1 MQVVQNEEGKQMNK
15 KAGIGFYIFLTAFVF
30 LVMFP
35 FIWVFLTSV
44 KPVGEIFSSFSWFTT
59 SPTLDSYDAALTN
72 RPLLRYMLNSFV
84 VSGLTTIVSLAFAAF
99 TAYAVTRLPIKG
111 KGLILGIVLAA
122 SMFPQIAIISPIFNL
137 VTDLGLRNSYLGLVI
152 PYITISLPLAI
163 WILATF
169 FKKIPFEL
177 EESAK
182 LDGASPF
189 QTFRK
194 IIFPLAAP
202 GVFTTG
208 ILVFIAAWNEYLFS
222 LTINSDDAWRTVP
235 VGISMYQS
243 QYSVPWGDISAAT
256 VIVTIPIVILVLFF
270 QRRIVSGLTSG
281 SMKE

>member
-15 KAGIGFYIFLTAFVF
+15 KAGIGFYVFLVAFVF

-35 FIWVFLTSV
+35 FIWVFLTSI
-44 KPVGEIFSSFSWFTT
+44 KPVGEIFSSFRWFTT

-84 VSGLTTIVSLAFAAF
+84 VSGLTTLLSIAFASL

-111 KGLILGIVLAA
+111 KGLILGLVLAA

-208 ILVFIAAWNEYLFS
+208 ILVFIAAWNEYLFA
-222 LTINSDDAWRTVP
+222 LTINSDDMWRTVP

>member
-1 MQVVQNEEGKQMNK
+1 MNK
-15 KAGIGFYIFLTAFVF
+15 RAGIGFYVFLAVFVF

-35 FIWVFLTSV
+35 FIWVFLTSI
-44 KPVGEIFSSFSWFTT
+44 KPPGEIFSSFKWFT
-59 SPTLDSYDAALTN
+59 SNPSLESYDAALSN

-84 VSGLTTIVSLAFAAF
+84 VSSLTTILALLFASF

-122 SMFPQIAIISPIFNL
+122 SMFPQIAIISPMFNL

-163 WILATF
+163 WILSTF
-169 FKKIPFEL
+169 FQKIPFEL

-194 IIFPLAAP
+194 VVFPLAAP

-208 ILVFIAAWNEYLFS
+208 ILVFIAAWNEYLFA
-222 LTINSDDAWRTVP
+222 LTINSDDMWRTVP

-243 QYSVPWGDISAAT
+243 QYSIPWGDISAAT

-281 SMKE
+281 SVKE

>member
-1 MQVVQNEEGKQMNK
+1 MNK
-15 KAGIGFYIFLTAFVF
+15 RGGIEFYLFLIIFVF

-35 FIWVFLTSV
+35 FIWVFLTSI
-44 KPVGEIFSSFSWFTT
+44 KPPREIFSSFSWFT
-59 SPTLDSYDAALTN
+59 SNPTLASYEAALTN
-72 RPLLRYMLNSFV
+72 RPLVRYMINSFV
-84 VSGLTTIVSLAFAAF
+84 VSSLTTILALVFASF

-111 KGLILGIVLAA
+111 KGLILGLVLAA
-122 SMFPQIAIISPIFNL
+122 SMFPQIAIISPMFSL
-137 VTDLGLRNSYLGLVI
+137 VTGLGLRNSYMGLVI

-194 IIFPLAAP
+194 IILPLAAP
-202 GVFTTG
+202 GIFTTG
-208 ILVFIAAWNEYLFS
+208 ILVFIAAWNEYLFA
-222 LTINSDDAWRTVP
+222 LTINSDDLWRTVP

-243 QYSVPWGDISAAT
+243 QYSIPWGDISAAT

-270 QRRIVSGLTSG
+270 QKRIVSGLTSG
-281 SMKE
+281 SVKE

>member
-1 MQVVQNEEGKQMNK
+1 MK
-15 KAGIGFYIFLTAFVF
+15 KAGFGFYTFLVIFVF

-35 FIWVFLTSV
+35 FIWVFLTSI
-44 KPVGEIFSSFSWFTT
+44 KPPGEIFSSFNWFTKN
-59 SPTLDSYDAALTN
+59 PGLDSYEAALTN

-84 VSGLTTIVSLAFAAF
+84 VSSLTTVLALAFASFAS
-99 TAYAVTRLPIKG
+99 YAITRLPIRG

-122 SMFPQIAIISPIFNL
+122 SMFPQIAIISPMFNL
-137 VTDLGLRNSYLGLVI
+137 ITGLGLRNSYLGLVI

-163 WILATF
+163 WILSTF
-169 FKKIPFEL
+169 FQKIPYEL

-208 ILVFIAAWNEYLFS
+208 ILVFIAAWNEYLFA
-222 LTINSDDAWRTVP
+222 LTINSSDMWRTVP

-243 QYSVPWGDISAAT
+243 QYSIPWGDISAAT
-256 VIVTIPIVILVLFF
+256 VIVTIPIVIIVLLF

-281 SMKE
+281 SVKE

>member
-1 MQVVQNEEGKQMNK
+1 MNK
-15 KAGIGFYIFLTAFVF
+15 RAGIGFYLFLVLFVF

-35 FIWVFLTSV
+35 FIWVFLTSI
-44 KPVGEIFSSFSWFTT
+44 KPPSEIFSSFRWFTT
-59 SPTLDSYDAALTN
+59 NPSLDSYEAALTN

-84 VSGLTTIVSLAFAAF
+84 VSGITTVLSLAFASL

-111 KGLILGIVLAA
+111 KGLILGIVLAS
-122 SMFPQIAIISPIFNL
+122 SMFPQIAIISPMFNL

-163 WILATF
+163 WILSTF
-169 FKKIPFEL
+169 FQKIPFEL

-182 LDGASPF
+182 LDGATPF

-208 ILVFIAAWNEYLFS
+208 ILVFIAAWNEYLFA
-222 LTINSDDAWRTVP
+222 LTINSDDMWRTVP

-243 QYSVPWGDISAAT
+243 EFSVPWGDISAAT
-256 VIVTIPIVILVLFF
+256 VIVTIPIVLLVLLF

-281 SMKE
+281 SVKE

>member
-1 MQVVQNEEGKQMNK
+1 MNK
-15 KAGIGFYIFLTAFVF
+15 RAGFGFYTFLAVFVF

-35 FIWVFLTSV
+35 FIWVFLTSI
-44 KPVGEIFSSFSWFTT
+44 KPPGEIFSSFRWFTGN
-59 SPTLDSYDAALTN
+59 PTLDSYDAALTN
-72 RPLLRYMLNSFV
+72 RPLLRYMWNSFV
-84 VSGLTTIVSLAFAAF
+84 VSTLTTALSLTFASFAS
-99 TAYAVTRLPIKG
+99 YAVTRLPIKG

-122 SMFPQIAIISPIFNL
+122 SMFPQIAIISPMFNL
-137 VTDLGLRNSYLGLVI
+137 ITGLGLRNSYIGLVI
-152 PYITISLPLAI
+152 PYITISLPLSI
-163 WILATF
+163 WILSTF
-169 FKKIPFEL
+169 FQKIPYEL

-194 IIFPLAAP
+194 IIFPLATP

-222 LTINSDDAWRTVP
+222 LTINSSDKWRTVP

-243 QYSVPWGDISAAT
+243 EFSIPWGDISAAT
-256 VIVTIPIVILVLFF
+256 VLVTIPIVIIVLLF

-281 SMKE
+281 SVKE